1 MRVLWFTNTPSCYCD
16 KQVGYN
22 GGGWIFSLEKELR
35 KSVGNQMELGIC
47 FYHRQQISLAKVVH
61 NGVTYY
67 PCPRPKKSFVY
78 IIKTIFGN
86 LESASYEHEKLAIPQ
101 LLEVVNDFKPDII
114 HVFGSENIY
123 GLLSNYVAIPLVL
136 HIQGILTSIWNA
148 YLPPFVSW
156 TMYFCKQKSIKAL
169 LQSISDKIAW
179 KRNCITEQRMFK
191 SIKYFMGRTE
201 WDKSI
206 LYTLNP
212 NVQYFHCDEILRDSF
227 YLEEPR
233 REIPSH
239 RFVFTTVISSQLYKG
254 FDILLKTAKVLKDMN
269 LDFEWNVFGDVG
281 LNIAKRLSKVTLEE
295 VNVYIKGIAS
305 SDVIMCALLHST
317 AYIHTSYIDN
327 SPNALCEAQVLGCT
341 CISTNVG
348 GISSLIEH
356 GRTGFL
362 VPVNDP
368 YSMAHY
374 IITVSRDSNLNSQ
387 IGMNARNEAL
397 KRHNKEKNTKCVM
410 EIYHQI
416 LDHKR

>member
-1 MRVLWFTNTPSCYCD
+1 
-16 KQVGYN
+16 
-22 GGGWIFSLEKELR
+22 
-35 KSVGNQMELGIC
+35 
-47 FYHRQQISLAKVVH
+47 
-61 NGVTYY
+61 
-67 PCPRPKKSFVY
+67 
-78 IIKTIFGN
+78 
-86 LESASYEHEKLAIPQ
+86 
-101 LLEVVNDFKPDII
+101 
-114 HVFGSENIY
+114 
-123 GLLSNYVAIPLVL
+123 
-136 HIQGILTSIWNA
+136 
-148 YLPPFVSW
+148 
-156 TMYFCKQKSIKAL
+156 
-169 LQSISDKIAW
+169 
-179 KRNCITEQRMFK
+179 
-191 SIKYFMGRTE
+191 
-201 WDKSI
+201 
-206 LYTLNP
+206 
-212 NVQYFHCDEILRDSF
+212 
-227 YLEEPR
+227 
-233 REIPSH
+233 
-239 RFVFTTVISSQLYKG
+239 
-254 FDILLKTAKVLKDMN
+254 MN